1 MIFEPQKTVSA
12 KVELVVEKST
22 GGRWRFELRL
32 EATQPDVDGSVT
44 IQAAPGQ
51 SALGPVMLY
60 SPTDQPEPFT
70 CHFTHDSSISFDVSP
85 SEVRPVCHAAC
96 TGVCLMHVHL
106 SPPHVIHTVS
116 CYAYKTHWLSQCISL
131 QLFSISFALCICA
144 LHYAFMLYTMLS
156 CFTLKGC
163 MHAHRGCCQSGQQQ
177 DRPPLKPPSR

>member
-1 MIFEPQKTVSA
+1 MQCRYKVIFEPQKTVSA
-12 KVELVVEKST
+12 KVEMVVEKST

-85 SEVRPVCHAAC
+85 SEVRLSLQQCPCNAHCHAVCVIPAC
-96 TGVCLMHVHL
+96 HEVCVMSVYLSASTLRSRLSTCTQNTLIAQAIPVHP
-106 SPPHVIHTVS
+106 SSMYPG
-116 CYAYKTHWLSQCISL
+116 K
-131 QLFSISFALCICA
+131 
-144 LHYAFMLYTMLS
+144 LHFE
-156 CFTLKGC
+156 
-163 MHAHRGCCQSGQQQ
+163 
-177 DRPPLKPPSR
+177 